1 MSNKVTSFTIST
13 HSHLVYVID
22 VTIIPDFFENCLDA
36 NATKVPRIGNVANNV
51 GRRWSTSKNFFVW
64 IYTKNIS

>member
-1 MSNKVTSFTIST
+1 MPTKVISFTIST

-51 GRRWSTSKNFFVW
+51 GRR
-64 IYTKNIS
+64 

>member
-1 MSNKVTSFTIST
+1 MPTKVISFTIST

-22 VTIIPDFFENCLDA
+22 VTIVPDFFENCFDA

-51 GRRWSTSKNFFVW
+51 GCR
-64 IYTKNIS
+64 